1 MEGVPI
7 KILGRATLNP
17 TRIIPNLNMKEK
29 TKRVLVLQVKRRYRA
44 NGLLFDLWLRQYNTY
59 IPPFPRY
66 LLFVILKA
74 VEWWG

>member
-29 TKRVLVLQVKRRYRA
+29 TKRVLAYYLTY
-44 NGLLFDLWLRQYNTY
+44 GSGNTTHTY
-59 IPPFPRY
+59 PLSPGICY
-66 LLFVILKA
+66 LLFSKLWNGGA
-74 VEWWG
+74 SGFS